1 MRVIAHRGF
10 GDEFPEN
17 TVCAARESADRA
29 DCVELDVR
37 RSGSGDLVTSHF
49 QRLFWVTGEFDRV
62 DHLSAGELESLSVDG
77 SSYGVP
83 RLRDALDAVPPDAAV
98 ELDLKEPGLV
108 GDVLSLTDEIPN
120 DVVLTSFYSDTLWE
134 AKSIDDSVTLAY
146 NFDVRVE
153 RNLTTA
159 RLLDCGR
166 VNAHWSLCLGTD
178 LVERAREEDIAVYAW
193 PVRRRS
199 VAFALGAAGI
209 EGLVASHTGVSEWA
223 KRGWRLR
230 GAG

>member
-10 GDEFPEN
+10 GDEYPEN
-17 TVCAARESADRA
+17 TVYAARESARRA

-37 RSGSGDLVTSHF
+37 RCGSGELVISHF
-49 QRLFWVTGEFDRV
+49 QRLFWTTDDFARV
-62 DHLSAGELESLSVDG
+62 NQRSAAELESLGVDG

-83 RLRDALDAVPPDAAV
+83 RLDDALDVIPPDVCV
-98 ELDLKEPGLV
+98 ELDLKEPGV
-108 GDVLSLTDEIPN
+108 VEDVLALTDEIPN
-120 DVVLTSFYSDTLWE
+120 DVVLTSFYSDVLWE
-134 AKSIDDSVTLAY
+134 AQSMDESVTLAY

-178 LVERAREEDIAVYAW
+178 LVERAREEGITVYAW
-193 PVRRRS
+193 PVRWRG

-209 EGLVASHTGVSEWA
+209 EGLVASHPGVAEWA
-223 KRGWRLR
+223 KRGRRLR
-230 GAG
+230 GGE